1 MESWTLIQSEMNLK
15 SIVGISQISLQGM
28 DFILKYNIIYVAK
41 IKHWK
46 ISKKSY
52 SLSCVIE
59 IGIIC
64 QIYKLQLMSKIIVN
78 FPLKFFIFL
87 FSWFSSISQGFL
99 IRHFYR
105 KTTQWIDKLL
115 IMEIFDWLNN
125 LVSWSSL
132 IFLLGT
138 INWNP

>member
-15 SIVGISQISLQGM
+15 SIVAISQISLQGM
-28 DFILKYNIIYVAK
+28 DFILKYKIIYVAK
-41 IKHWK
+41 IKHRK

-52 SLSCVIE
+52 CFSCVIE
-59 IGIIC
+59 IGIIG

-115 IMEIFDWLNN
+115 IMEIFDWLDN

-138 INWNP
+138 IDWNP